1 MRVLCLWP
9 FRYSTREE
17 LARRRFFERLQNYT
31 QNRNEGNENEIMLGD
46 LDCAMDKIDRDG
58 KNETQR
64 L

>member
-17 LARRRFFERLQNYT
+17 LASGRFFERLQNYT